1 MGSVPLL
8 EESGELAGSLPC
20 EDTRS
25 LQPGRGSSQNPT
37 VLTSSLQS
45 CRKYVVDEPPG
56 LWCFVTAARTDS
68 APDRQYP
75 AVGHGESGHLRHSGG
90 GGREGMPGGSFP
102 SVSSWSSLWDGPP
115 PHPPNRHSQFIAHL
129 LGMPT
134 RTRAVSPGH
143 PSFPVLQGVG
153 GEPFASDG
161 PVARLLAVISTV
173 LQEGDRRHLPEELVP
188 GKSRATPVAAGAHI
202 PGPAPARWV

>member
-90 GGREGMPGGSFP
+90 GAGRGCLVAP
-102 SVSSWSSLWDGPP
+102 SPLSPPGPP
-115 PHPPNRHSQFIAHL
+115 SGTAHPLTRPTDIRSSQRICWGCRPGRGRSALGIPPSLRCKEWEVNHSLPMAL
-129 LGMPT
+129 
-134 RTRAVSPGH
+134 SPDFW
-143 PSFPVLQGVG
+143 P
-153 GEPFASDG
+153 
-161 PVARLLAVISTV
+161 
-173 LQEGDRRHLPEELVP
+173 
-188 GKSRATPVAAGAHI
+188 
-202 PGPAPARWV
+202 